1 MRQQAIDID
10 SRGCGHRDAETA
22 SSRWLRPVRRWWP
35 GLAGLALGIAGLL
48 DIQPWSPSD
57 RTTWILPVFA
67 LAYLIFGAARGQLR
81 RPGVLTLETAGLF
94 GFGALAL
101 VALLVDPA
109 VGHYVVA
116 AGWFGHAIWDVAHH
130 RDLLQHPAVG
140 VVPRWWVEACFVI
153 DLLGGAAL
161 IVAPT
166 L

>member
-1 MRQQAIDID
+1 M
-10 SRGCGHRDAETA
+10 
-22 SSRWLRPVRRWWP
+22 RRWSP
-35 GLAGLALGIAGLL
+35 GLAGLALGVAGLL

-67 LAYLIFGAARGQLR
+67 LMYLIFGAARGQLR
-81 RPGVLTLETAGLF
+81 RPEVLTLQIAGLLV
-94 GFGALAL
+94 FGALAL
-101 VALLVDPA
+101 VALFMDPA

-130 RDLLQHPAVG
+130 RDLTHHRAVG
-140 VVPRWWVEACFVI
+140 VVPRWYVESCFVI